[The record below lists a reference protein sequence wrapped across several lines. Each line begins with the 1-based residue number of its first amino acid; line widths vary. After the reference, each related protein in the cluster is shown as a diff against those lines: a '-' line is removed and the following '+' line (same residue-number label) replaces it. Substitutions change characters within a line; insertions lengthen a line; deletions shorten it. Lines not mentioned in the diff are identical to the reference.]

1 MRLCTSESKRLHTS
15 NLIGRN
21 SLSMVEIVEKNLAEI
36 IDTCKKMQVKHLYLF
51 GSGSRENTF
60 KSESDLDFLFQF
72 INDSTGMPVSGFD
85 YFDLLFKLEEITGK
99 KVDLVAEERIRN
111 KYFLKSISESKIK
124 IYEA

>member
-1 MRLCTSESKRLHTS
+1 
-15 NLIGRN
+15 
-21 SLSMVEIVEKNLAEI
+21 MVEIVKKNLDKI
-36 IDTCKKMQVKHLYLF
+36 IDTCKEMQLKHLFLF
-51 GSGSRENTF
+51 GSGSKEKTF
-60 KSESDLDFLFQF
+60 NEESDLDFVFQF

>member
-1 MRLCTSESKRLHTS
+1 
-15 NLIGRN
+15 
-21 SLSMVEIVEKNLAEI
+21 MVEIVEKNLDKI

-60 KSESDLDFLFQF
+60 TNKSDLDFLFQF
-72 INDSTGMPVSGFD
+72 INDYTGMPVSGCD